1 MAKQLTFNYNGKDDT
16 LEFTRAT
23 VRMMEADGFVANDIE
38 SKPMTVLPDLFRG
51 AFLAHHRFEKRP
63 VIDEIYTHMTNKPL
77 LLDKLAEMYN
87 EPISSLLDEP
97 AEGNV
102 EWTQNW

>member
-1 MAKQLTFNYNGKDDT
+1 MAKQLTFTYNGKDYT

-77 LLDKLAEMYN
+77 LIEKLAEMYN

>member
-1 MAKQLTFNYNGKDDT
+1 MAKQLTFNYNGKDYT

-23 VRMMEADGFVANDIE
+23 VRQMEADGFVAAEIE
-38 SKPMTVLPDLFRG
+38 TKPMTVLPDLFRG

-63 VIDEIYTHMTNKPL
+63 VIDEIYAHMTNKPTL
-77 LLDKLAEMYN
+77 IERLAEMYN

-102 EWTQNW
+102 EWTPNW

>member
-1 MAKQLTFNYNGKDDT
+1 
-16 LEFTRAT
+16 
-23 VRMMEADGFVANDIE
+23 
-38 SKPMTVLPDLFRG
+38 MTVLPDLFRG

-77 LLDKLAEMYN
+77 LIEKLAEMYN

>member
-1 MAKQLTFNYNGKDDT
+1 MAKQLTFNYNGKDYT

-77 LLDKLAEMYN
+77 LIEKLAEMYN